1 MVVDSIAK
9 FLRFF
14 TRSKESE
21 NTTMSAIIVSNNEV
35 QSLYEI
41 VENCLKENVSIEF
54 ACFSLKSSAHL
65 FDVLQRFRSDSTPN
79 EMCSSFTN
87 NEF

>member
-1 MVVDSIAK
+1 MVVDTIAK

-14 TRSKESE
+14 TRGKESD
-21 NTTMSAIIVSNNEV
+21 NTTMSAIIVSNSEV

-54 ACFSLKSSAHL
+54 TYFSMKISAHL
-65 FDVLQRFRSDSTPN
+65 FDVLQRFRSDFILN
-79 EMCSSFTN
+79 EQCCSSTN
-87 NEF
+87 SEF